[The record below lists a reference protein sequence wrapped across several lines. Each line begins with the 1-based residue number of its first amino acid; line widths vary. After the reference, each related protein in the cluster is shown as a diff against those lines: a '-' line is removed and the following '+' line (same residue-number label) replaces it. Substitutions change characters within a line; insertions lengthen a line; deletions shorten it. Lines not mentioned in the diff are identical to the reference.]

1 MQRKNLTI
9 GVFGFGCVGQGLYDV
24 LSRTQGLKVHIK
36 KIGIK
41 DATKTR
47 NLPAHYFT
55 TNRGEILFDPEI
67 DVVVELI
74 NDEHAAFE
82 IVSTA
87 LRNGKAV
94 VSASKKMIANNLNT
108 LYALQQQYQ
117 VPLLYE
123 GACCASI
130 PIIRNLEEY
139 YDNDLLNSVEGIFNG
154 STNYILTKIFNENKS
169 FSQALIEA
177 QELGYAE
184 TDPTMDIEGFD
195 PKFKLCILLLHA
207 FGLFIQPEHIF
218 NFGINRINDFD
229 INYAKEKHSNI
240 KLLAKCRKVDNA
252 VYAYVLPHFV
262 NGNTQLTNIHNE
274 YNGVIVESAFA
285 DKQFFVGKGA
295 GSTPTGSA
303 VLSDISALSYDYRYE
318 YRKTS
323 QLLAKQAQN
332 DLKFADTLALDNN
345 LHLKVYVRCKNQAI
359 VPLTDFIE
367 IIEKYESTE
376 QQYIIGII
384 NLATII
390 ASEWVKN
397 EDINLVVL

>member
-55 TNRGEILFDPEI
+55 TNRDEILFDPEI

-87 LRNGKAV
+87 LCNGKAV
-94 VSASKKMIANNLNT
+94 VSASKKMIANNLST

-139 YDNDLLNSVEGIFNG
+139 YDNDLLNSVEGYF
-154 STNYILTKIFNENKS
+154 
-169 FSQALIEA
+169 
-177 QELGYAE
+177 
-184 TDPTMDIEGFD
+184 
-195 PKFKLCILLLHA
+195 
-207 FGLFIQPEHIF
+207 
-218 NFGINRINDFD
+218 
-229 INYAKEKHSNI
+229 
-240 KLLAKCRKVDNA
+240 
-252 VYAYVLPHFV
+252 
-262 NGNTQLTNIHNE
+262 
-274 YNGVIVESAFA
+274 
-285 DKQFFVGKGA
+285 
-295 GSTPTGSA
+295 
-303 VLSDISALSYDYRYE
+303 
-318 YRKTS
+318 
-323 QLLAKQAQN
+323 
-332 DLKFADTLALDNN
+332 
-345 LHLKVYVRCKNQAI
+345 
-359 VPLTDFIE
+359 
-367 IIEKYESTE
+367 
-376 QQYIIGII
+376 
-384 NLATII
+384 
-390 ASEWVKN
+390 
-397 EDINLVVL
+397 